1 MTAEA
6 ATRSNTGD
14 GGPLLAVENLV
25 VNFSLARGVVVYAV
39 SDVSFSVGH
48 GETLGIVGESGC
60 GKSSTG
66 RAILQ
71 LPRPTSGRILFEG
84 ADLTRLHGPQLREVR
99 PRLQMI
105 FQDPISSLNPRQP
118 VLDLVGGPLD
128 AHGRPDGGR
137 FSQAERKERVAEC
150 LEAVG
155 LEPASAMDRRPHE
168 FSGGQ
173 CQRINIAR
181 ALVLRPTLLI
191 CDEPVSSLD
200 VSIQAQIINLL
211 EEMKQRYGLTMLFIS
226 HDLAVVKNISD
237 RVAVMYLGKLV
248 EIAPADELYSEPLH
262 PYTLGLLASVPEP
275 DPDRQPT
282 TDRGVRGEPPSS
294 SNPPSGCRFRT
305 RCPRARERCAVEEPP
320 LLQLRPGHSVSCH
333 FPVLDGA
340 ASAASGQ
347 VRD

>member
-1 MTAEA
+1 
-6 ATRSNTGD
+6 
-14 GGPLLAVENLV
+14 
-25 VNFSLARGVVVYAV
+25 
-39 SDVSFSVGH
+39 
-48 GETLGIVGESGC
+48 
-60 GKSSTG
+60 
-66 RAILQ
+66 
-71 LPRPTSGRILFEG
+71 LFDG
-84 ADLTRLHGPQLREVR
+84 ADLTRLHGGQLREVR

-105 FQDPISSLNPRQP
+105 FQDPISSLNPRQR

-137 FSQAERKERVAEC
+137 FSPAERKERVAEC

-155 LEPASAMDRRPHE
+155 MQPATAMDRRPHE

-181 ALVLRPTLLI
+181 ALALRPTLLI

-211 EEMKQRYGLTMLFIS
+211 EDMKQRYGLTMLFIS
-226 HDLAVVKNISD
+226 HNLAVIKNISD

-248 EIAPADELYSEPLH
+248 EIASADELYSEPMH

-275 DPDRQPT
+275 DPDRQPD
-282 TDRGVRGEPPSS
+282 TDQGVRGEPPSS
-294 SNPPSGCRFRT
+294 TDPPSGCRFRT
-305 RCPRARERCAVEEPP
+305 RCPRAQERCAVEEPP
-320 LLQLRPGHSVSCH
+320 LMQLRAGHSVSCH

-347 VRD
+347 LLD

>member
-1 MTAEA
+1 MTAEVV
-6 ATRSNTGD
+6 TGSQD
-14 GGPLLAVENLV
+14 GGTGALLAVEHLV
-25 VNFSLARGVVVYAV
+25 VNFSLSRRAVVRAV
-39 SDVSFSVGH
+39 SDVSFSVGK

-71 LPRPTSGRILFEG
+71 LPRPTSGRVIFDG
-84 ADLTRLHGPQLREVR
+84 ADLTRLRGPQLRAVR
-99 PRLQMI
+99 TRLQMI
-105 FQDPISSLNPRQP
+105 FQDPISSLNPRQR

-128 AHGRPDGGR
+128 AHGGPDGGR
-137 FSQAERKERVAEC
+137 FSPAERKGRVAEC

-155 LEPASAMDRRPHE
+155 LEPRTAMDRRPHE

-211 EEMKQRYGLTMLFIS
+211 EEMKQRYDLTMLFIS
-226 HDLAVVKNISD
+226 HDLAVIKNISD

-248 EIAPADELYSEPLH
+248 EIAPADQLYSRPMH

-275 DPDRQPT
+275 DPDRPQST
-282 TDRGVRGEPPSS
+282 SQGVRGEPPSS
-294 SNPPSGCRFRT
+294 TDPPSGCRFRT
-305 RCPRARERCAVEEPP
+305 RCPRAQDRCAVEEPP
-320 LLQLRPGHSVSCH
+320 LVQLRPDHSVSCH
-333 FPVLDGA
+333 FPVLEGTA
-340 ASAASGQ
+340 ATPASCS
-347 VRD
+347 

>member
-1 MTAEA
+1 MTAEVV
-6 ATRSNTGD
+6 TGSQH
-14 GGPLLAVENLV
+14 GGTGALLAVEHLV
-25 VNFSLARGVVVYAV
+25 VNFSLSRGVVVRAV
-39 SDVSFSVGH
+39 SDVSFSVGQ

-71 LPRPTSGRILFEG
+71 LPRPTSGRVFFDG
-84 ADLTRLHGPQLREVR
+84 ADLTRLPGPQLRAVR
-99 PRLQMI
+99 TRLQMI
-105 FQDPISSLNPRQP
+105 FQDPISSLNPRQR

-137 FSQAERKERVAEC
+137 FSPAERKERVAEC

-155 LEPASAMDRRPHE
+155 LEPRTAMDRRPHE

-181 ALVLRPTLLI
+181 ALVLRPALLI

-226 HDLAVVKNISD
+226 HDLAVIKNVSD

-248 EIAPADELYSEPLH
+248 EIAAADELYSRPMH

-275 DPDRQPT
+275 DPDRQPHT
-282 TDRGVRGEPPSS
+282 GQGVRGEPPSS
-294 SNPPSGCRFRT
+294 TDPPSGCRFRT
-305 RCPRARERCAVEEPP
+305 RCPRAQDRCAVEEPP
-320 LLQLRPGHSVSCH
+320 LVPLRPGHSVSCH

-340 ASAASGQ
+340 AAS
-347 VRD
+347 

>member
-1 MTAEA
+1 MTAEVV
-6 ATRSNTGD
+6 TGSQH
-14 GGPLLAVENLV
+14 GSGRALLAVEHLV
-25 VNFSLARGVVVYAV
+25 VNFSLSRGVVVRAV
-39 SDVSFSVGH
+39 SDVSFSVAE

-71 LPRPTSGRILFEG
+71 LPRPSSGRVFFDG
-84 ADLTRLHGPQLREVR
+84 ADLTRLPGPQLRAVR
-99 PRLQMI
+99 TRLQMI
-105 FQDPISSLNPRQP
+105 FQDPISSLNPRQR

-128 AHGRPDGGR
+128 AHGRPGGGR
-137 FSQAERKERVAEC
+137 FSAAERKERVAEC

-155 LEPASAMDRRPHE
+155 LEPRTAMDRRPHE

-181 ALVLRPTLLI
+181 ALVLRPALLI

-226 HDLAVVKNISD
+226 HDLAVIKNVSD

-248 EIAPADELYSEPLH
+248 EIAAADELYSRPMH

-275 DPDRQPT
+275 DPDRQPST
-282 TDRGVRGEPPSS
+282 GQGVRGEPPSPTD
-294 SNPPSGCRFRT
+294 PPSGCRFRT
-305 RCPRARERCAVEEPP
+305 RCPRAQDRCAVEEPP
-320 LLQLRPGHSVSCH
+320 LVPLRPGHSVSCH
-333 FPVLDGA
+333 FPVLEVA
-340 ASAASGQ
+340 AAP
-347 VRD
+347 

>member
-1 MTAEA
+1 MSSDVDA
-6 ATRSNTGD
+6 
-14 GGPLLAVENLV
+14 LLTVENLV
-25 VNFSLARGVVVYAV
+25 VHFSVGRKTTVHAV
-39 SDVSFSVGH
+39 SDVSFSVAK

-71 LPRPTSGRILFEG
+71 LPRPTSGRVTFEG
-84 ADLTRLHGPQLREVR
+84 KDLSTMTGPRLREIR

-105 FQDPISSLNPRQP
+105 FQDPISSLNPRQR
-118 VLDLVGGPLD
+118 VADLVGGPLD

-137 FSQAERKERVAEC
+137 FTADERHERVAEC

-155 LEPASAMDRRPHE
+155 LDPETTMNRRPHE

-173 CQRINIAR
+173 CQRINLAR

-211 EEMKQRYGLTMLFIS
+211 EEMKRRYGLTMLFIS
-226 HDLAVVKNISD
+226 HDLAVIKNICD

-248 EIAPADELYSEPLH
+248 EVAQADEIYNRPMH
-262 PYTLGLLASVPEP
+262 PYTVGLLASIPDP
-275 DPDRQPT
+275 DPDREPMSNLSIS
-282 TDRGVRGEPPSS
+282 GEPPSS
-294 SNPPSGCRFRT
+294 TDPPSGCRFRT
-305 RCPRARERCAVEEPP
+305 RCPRAQDRCAVEEPP
-320 LLQLRPGHSVSCH
+320 LVQLRSEHSVSCH
-333 FPVLDGA
+333 FPVLDDAG
-340 ASAASGQ
+340 
-347 VRD
+347 

>member
-1 MTAEA
+1 MSSDVDA
-6 ATRSNTGD
+6 
-14 GGPLLAVENLV
+14 LLTVEDLV
-25 VNFSLARGVVVYAV
+25 VHFSVGRKTTVHAV
-39 SDVSFSVGH
+39 SDVSFSVAK

-71 LPRPTSGRILFEG
+71 LPRPTSGRVTFEG
-84 ADLTRLHGPQLREVR
+84 KDLSTMTGPRLREIR

-105 FQDPISSLNPRQP
+105 FQDPISSLNPRQR
-118 VLDLVGGPLD
+118 VADLVGGPLD

-137 FSQAERKERVAEC
+137 FTADERHERVAEC

-155 LEPASAMDRRPHE
+155 LDPETTMNRRPHE

-173 CQRINIAR
+173 CQRINLAR

-211 EEMKQRYGLTMLFIS
+211 EEMKRRYGLTMLFIS
-226 HDLAVVKNISD
+226 HDLAVIKNICD

-248 EIAPADELYSEPLH
+248 EVAQADEIYNRPMH
-262 PYTLGLLASVPEP
+262 PYTVGLLASIPDP
-275 DPDRQPT
+275 DPDREPMSNLSI
-282 TDRGVRGEPPSS
+282 RGEPPSS
-294 SNPPSGCRFRT
+294 TDPPSGCRFRT
-305 RCPRARERCAVEEPP
+305 RCPRAQDRCAVDEPP
-320 LLQLRPGHSVSCH
+320 LVQLRSGHSVSCH
-333 FPVLDGA
+333 FPVLDDAG
-340 ASAASGQ
+340 
-347 VRD
+347 

>member
-1 MTAEA
+1 MTAEVI
-6 ATRSNTGD
+6 TGSQHGD
-14 GGPLLAVENLV
+14 VGALLAVEHLV
-25 VNFSLARGVVVYAV
+25 VNFPLSRGAVVRAV
-39 SDVSFSVGH
+39 SDVSFSVGE

-71 LPRPTSGRILFEG
+71 LPRPTSGRVFFDG
-84 ADLTRLHGPQLREVR
+84 ADLTRLPGPQLRAVR
-99 PRLQMI
+99 TRLQMI
-105 FQDPISSLNPRQP
+105 FQDPISSLNPRQR

-128 AHGRPDGGR
+128 AHGRSDGGR
-137 FSQAERKERVAEC
+137 FSPAERKERVAEC

-155 LEPASAMDRRPHE
+155 LEPRTAMDRRPHE

-181 ALVLRPTLLI
+181 ALVLRPALLI

-226 HDLAVVKNISD
+226 HDLAVIKNVSD

-248 EIAPADELYSEPLH
+248 EIAAADELYGRPMH

-275 DPDRQPT
+275 DPDRQPNT
-282 TDRGVRGEPPSS
+282 GQGVRGEPPSS
-294 SNPPSGCRFRT
+294 TDPPSGCRFRT
-305 RCPRARERCAVEEPP
+305 RCPRAQDRCAVEEPP
-320 LLQLRPGHSVSCH
+320 LAPLRPGHSVSCH
-333 FPVLDGA
+333 FPVLEVA
-340 ASAASGQ
+340 ATP
-347 VRD
+347 

>member
-1 MTAEA
+1 MTAELVTGA
-6 ATRSNTGD
+6 SNGHPD
-14 GGPLLAVENLV
+14 QLLTVEQLV
-25 VNFSLARGVVVYAV
+25 VEFSLARGVVVHAV
-39 SDVSFSVGH
+39 SGVSFSVRQ

-71 LPRPTSGRILFEG
+71 LPRPTSGRVLFDG
-84 ADLTRLHGPQLREVR
+84 ADLTTLRGPELREVR

-105 FQDPISSLNPRQP
+105 FQDPISSLNPRQR

-137 FSQAERKERVAEC
+137 FSPAERRDRVAEC
-150 LEAVG
+150 LETVG
-155 LEPASAMDRRPHE
+155 LEPGTTLDRRPHE

-226 HDLAVVKNISD
+226 HDLAVIKNISD

-248 EIAPADELYSEPLH
+248 EIAPADELYSQPMH

-275 DPDRQPT
+275 DPDRQPVT
-282 TDRGVRGEPPSS
+282 GQGVRGEPPSS
-294 SNPPSGCRFRT
+294 TDPPSGCRFRT
-305 RCPRARERCAVEEPP
+305 RCPRAQERCASEEPP
-320 LLQLRPGHSVSCH
+320 LVQLRPGHSVSCH
-333 FPVLDGA
+333 FPVDGP
-340 ASAASGQ
+340 AS
-347 VRD
+347 